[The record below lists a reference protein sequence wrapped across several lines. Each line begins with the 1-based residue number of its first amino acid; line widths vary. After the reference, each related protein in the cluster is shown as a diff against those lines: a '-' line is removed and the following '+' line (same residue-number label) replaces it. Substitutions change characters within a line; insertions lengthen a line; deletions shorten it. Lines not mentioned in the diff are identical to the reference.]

1 MSVIEISRVDS
12 IGYCSLFVEQVQIAA
27 KQEATDSL
35 QSASEMKV
43 ALESQLE
50 MHREQHQKQ
59 LSSLRD
65 EIANKQTLMDQLKE
79 YV

>member
-1 MSVIEISRVDS
+1 MHLSAQKD
-12 IGYCSLFVEQVQIAA
+12 
-27 KQEATDSL
+27 ATESL
-35 QSASEMKV
+35 QSASEMKA
-43 ALESQLE
+43 ALESQMD

-79 YV
+79 